1 MSVAKDEIMLKRI
14 HIEEALVFAAKPN
27 RRSKLLL
34 LAVACACAWMTFVPT
49 VLAQAGA
56 PTPPPTATDHNA
68 APGRVLAF
76 DVVSIKPI
84 APGGRPTHGI
94 IGVMNHPDG
103 LEADYVGLRSLIQY
117 AYGYKRFPH
126 PDDQI
131 TGVPDWAKS
140 QVYDI
145 NAKMSA
151 DDFAEFQ
158 KLDKDGQEQW
168 LKAMMQAMLA
178 DRFQLKIHQGTKQAP
193 IFILVVAKSSS
204 KLRDA
209 ATDSSTELEKD
220 KDGKPRTGLH
230 WLKDT
235 SVAQSYSMASLAD
248 LLSEP
253 FAGIGRPVVDKT
265 GLTGTYNFTLNWS
278 VYSARPPMPSPA
290 SGEAAAPD
298 DSPSIF
304 TALGELGLKLQ
315 PATGMVDTI
324 VIDHVE
330 KPSEN

>member
-1 MSVAKDEIMLKRI
+1 MLKRT
-14 HIEEALVFAAKPN
+14 HLEEALVFAAKPN
-27 RRSKLLL
+27 RRGNLLL
-34 LAVACACAWMTFVPT
+34 LAVACAWVSFVPT
-49 VLAQAGA
+49 ALAQASA
-56 PTPPPTATDHNA
+56 PTPPPAATDHNA
-68 APGRVLAF
+68 AQGRVLAF

-94 IGVMNHPDG
+94 VGVLNHPDG
-103 LEADYVGLRSLIQY
+103 VEADYVGLGSLIQY

-126 PDDQI
+126 PDEQI
-131 TGVPDWAKS
+131 TGIPDWAKS

-145 NAKMSA
+145 DAKMSA
-151 DDFAEFQ
+151 DNIAEFQ
-158 KLDKDGQEQW
+158 KLDKAGQEQW
-168 LKAMMQAMLA
+168 RQAMMQALLA
-178 DRFQLKIHQGTKQAP
+178 DRFQLKAHQGTRQAP
-193 IFILVVAKSSS
+193 IYNLVVAKSSA

-209 ATDSSTELEKD
+209 ATDTSELEKD
-220 KDGKPRTGLH
+220 QDGKPRTGLH

-248 LLSEP
+248 FLSAP
-253 FAGIGRPVVDKT
+253 YAGLGRPVVDKT

-278 VYSARPPMPSPA
+278 VYAVRPPMPSPA
-290 SGEAAAPD
+290 AGEAAAPD

-315 PATGMVDTI
+315 PATGTLDTI

-330 KPSEN
+330 KPTEN